1 MAKVFIVEDE
11 IKIQNE
17 LMTFLSKNGFTC
29 ETTNCF
35 EHLPQQIIQSNSQL
49 VLLDI
54 NIPIGDGFDVCH
66 ELRKNSNIP
75 IIVVTSRDTDIDELI
90 SMQLG
95 ADDFITKPF
104 HTQILLAR
112 ITSVLRRCYPQEA
125 ASCISYQNLTL
136 HLSKATVNYQEQE
149 IELSKNELRIL
160 HALLE
165 KSGEIISRNE
175 LMDILWQS
183 DSFVDDNTLTVNINR
198 LRKKLERIGLND
210 LIKTKRGMGYII

>member
-1 MAKVFIVEDE
+1 M
-11 IKIQNE
+11 
-17 LMTFLSKNGFTC
+17 TC

-35 EHLPQQIIQSNSQL
+35 ENLPQQIIQSNPQL

-66 ELRKNSNIP
+66 ELRKTSSIP
-75 IIVVTSRDTDIDELI
+75 IVVVASRDTDIDELI
-90 SMQLG
+90 SMQLE

-112 ITSVLRRCYPQEA
+112 IMSVLRRCYPQET
-125 ASCISYQNLTL
+125 ASCIFYQNLTL
-136 HLSKATVNYQEQE
+136 HLSKATVSYQEQE
-149 IELSKNELRIL
+149 IELSKNKLQIL

-165 KSGEIISRNE
+165 KNGEIISRNE

-183 DSFVDDNTLTVNINR
+183 DSFIDDNTLMVNINR
-198 LRKKLERIGLND
+198 LRKKLEKIGLND
-210 LIKTKRGMGYII
+210 LIKAKRGMGYTI